1 MQIWQDKKVKT
12 IVSLNFLEIFDK
24 SEKLKSIEFPSV
36 PAVFSLPLSLS
47 LELTILA
54 KTIKKEW
61 LIQFRNCA
69 SFFLLHY
76 AKARRRLVSLSVC
89 RFFQAKKTKE
99 KWFVMMGSMSDCLR
113 VRIIDSVTSWPARF
127 QSWRRFR
134 LKWRYTFKFT
144 WIFLFREFSFAW
156 RKSSILHW
164 KFLARTD

>member
-12 IVSLNFLEIFDK
+12 TISLNFLEIFDD
-24 SEKLKSIEFPSV
+24 SEKLKSIEFFQCSSCF
-36 PAVFSLPLSLS
+36 FSPTFFIS

-76 AKARRRLVSLSVC
+76 AKARRRLVSLC
-89 RFFQAKKTKE
+89 MPLFFRRIKKTKE
-99 KWFVMMGSMSDCLR
+99 KWFVMMGSMSDCSR
-113 VRIIDSVTSWPARF
+113 VRIIDLVTSWLGRF

-144 WIFLFREFSFAW
+144 WIFLFFEFS
-156 RKSSILHW
+156 L
-164 KFLARTD
+164 L